1 MSHDWVLESDDS
13 DSDFEGFENI
23 TERYISSDEETISED
38 EEIPYDKNFL
48 AKNGIQWNDKPLR
61 QTRQARSVN
70 IIKEAGG
77 ATSFAHGIS
86 SIKECFDLFIN
97 DEIKEI
103 VIKNTNMKGEKKVE
117 NGKMKEWKNIDKIEL
132 EAFFGLLFTSELMH
146 LQSYSTASLFEQNTP
161 FHISIFAGTMSRE
174 RFKQILSTIRFD
186 NEETRI
192 LRQNDKLSLIREVSD
207 LFIQNCRK
215 MFVPFDNVTID
226 EQLMPFTGK
235 HFLLFQF
242 FS

>member
-1 MSHDWVLESDDS
+1 
-13 DSDFEGFENI
+13 
-23 TERYISSDEETISED
+23 
-38 EEIPYDKNFL
+38 
-48 AKNGIQWNDKPLR
+48 
-61 QTRQARSVN
+61 
-70 IIKEAGG
+70 
-77 ATSFAHGIS
+77 
-86 SIKECFDLFIN
+86 
-97 DEIKEI
+97 
-103 VIKNTNMKGEKKVE
+103 
-117 NGKMKEWKNIDKIEL
+117 
-132 EAFFGLLFTSELMH
+132 MH

-174 RFKQILSTIRFD
+174 RFKQILNTIRFD

-207 LFIQNCRK
+207 SFIQNCRK

-235 HFLLFQF
+235 HFLLLFQF